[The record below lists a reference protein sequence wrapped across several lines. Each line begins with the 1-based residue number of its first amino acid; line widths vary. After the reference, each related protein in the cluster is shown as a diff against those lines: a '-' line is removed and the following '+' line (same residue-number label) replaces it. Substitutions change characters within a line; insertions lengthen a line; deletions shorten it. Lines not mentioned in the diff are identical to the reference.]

1 MSPNSTSP
9 QTLRLGIRFA
19 LCRFRSPLLTASLL
33 VSFPPPT
40 KMFQS
45 GGFPIPNGTAMG
57 LPWQEVLFGD
67 LRFKGSLRLP
77 GAYRSLARPS
87 SAPEPSNP
95 PNGVTLA
102 QFNVEPVWTVSSRGL
117 NTSLPWCVHPGPIK
131 RVFYSCPM
139 MPRLGVGFMLRCFQ
153 HLSLTAWLPGVAL
166 SDNRYTRGC
175 RPLFLSY

>member
-45 GGFPIPNGTAMG
+45 GGFPIPNGITMG

-102 QFNVEPVWTVSSRGL
+102 QLRPGCVCKPLQSNGNIIDTPFCGVPPVSVFANPSTDGGKDRLTHVL
-117 NTSLPWCVHPGPIK
+117 IANGPDGI
-131 RVFYSCPM
+131 
-139 MPRLGVGFMLRCFQ
+139 
-153 HLSLTAWLPGVAL
+153 
-166 SDNRYTRGC
+166 
-175 RPLFLSY
+175 